1 MVNRINKR
9 MRVLGGN
16 IMRKIIIMIIIGLI
30 GLLFVCSCAKDMEA
44 FEKGD
49 IKASKKVLIA
59 GTDSEFKQNVVNKVI
74 ETLGT
79 EDYYF
84 KIIGLEQLDKEETE
98 PYGAIL
104 LINSFMA
111 GKMDK
116 RVTQF
121 LQNDPDNPKVIV
133 FYTIGSEGT
142 PPSGEGKPDIEVDAV
157 TSASLPDRI
166 DERVDQL
173 VTLIEERF

>member
-1 MVNRINKR
+1 
-9 MRVLGGN
+9 
-16 IMRKIIIMIIIGLI
+16 MRKIIVMIIISLT

-44 FEKGD
+44 FEKGN
-49 IKASKKVLIA
+49 IETPQKVLIA

-104 LINSFMA
+104 LISSCMA
-111 GKMDK
+111 GKIDG

-121 LQNDPDNPKVIV
+121 LQKDPTNLKVIV
-133 FYTIGSEGT
+133 FYTIGDEDH
-142 PPSGEGKPDIEVDAV
+142 PPSGKAEPDIEVDAI
-157 TSASLPDRI
+157 TSASIPDRV
-166 DERVDQL
+166 DERADQL

>member
-1 MVNRINKR
+1 
-9 MRVLGGN
+9 
-16 IMRKIIIMIIIGLI
+16 MRKIIIMIIIGLM

-44 FEKGD
+44 FEKGN
-49 IKASKKVLIA
+49 IETPQKVLIA
-59 GTDSEFKQNVVNKVI
+59 GTDSEFKQNVVNKII

-84 KIIGLEQLDKEETE
+84 KIIGLNQLDKEETE

-104 LINSFMA
+104 LISSFMA
-111 GKMDK
+111 GKIDG
-116 RVTQF
+116 RVTRF
-121 LQNDPDNPKVIV
+121 LQKDPTNPKVIV
-133 FYTIGSEGT
+133 FYTIGSENT
-142 PPSGEGKPDIEVDAV
+142 PPSGKVKPDIKADAI

>member
-1 MVNRINKR
+1 
-9 MRVLGGN
+9 
-16 IMRKIIIMIIIGLI
+16 MRKIIIIIIISLI

-44 FEKGD
+44 FEKGN
-49 IKASKKVLIA
+49 IETLQKVLIA
-59 GTDSEFKQNVVNKVI
+59 GTDSEFKQNVVNKII

-142 PPSGEGKPDIEVDAV
+142 PPSGKAKPDIEVDAV

>member
-1 MVNRINKR
+1 
-9 MRVLGGN
+9 
-16 IMRKIIIMIIIGLI
+16 MRKIIIMIIISLMGLF
-30 GLLFVCSCAKDMEA
+30 FVCSCMQDMEPV
-44 FEKGD
+44 EKGN
-49 IKASKKVLIA
+49 IEATQKVLIA

-79 EDYYF
+79 QDYYF
-84 KIIGLEQLDKEETE
+84 KIIGLNQLDKEETE

-104 LINSFMA
+104 LINSYMA
-111 GKMDK
+111 GKIDR

-121 LQNDPDNPKVIV
+121 LQNDPTNSKVII
-133 FYTIGSEGT
+133 FYTIGDENH
-142 PPSGEGKPDIEVDAV
+142 PPSGKAKPDTNVDAI
-157 TSASLPDRI
+157 TSASLPNRI